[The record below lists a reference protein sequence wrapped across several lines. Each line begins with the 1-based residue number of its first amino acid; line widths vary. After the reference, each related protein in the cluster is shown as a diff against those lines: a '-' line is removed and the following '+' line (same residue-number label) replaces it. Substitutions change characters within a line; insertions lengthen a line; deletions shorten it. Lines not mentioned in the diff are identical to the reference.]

1 MCCDFGIARLLAAL
15 YPGDAVGAR
24 GSIPILQRSTVM
36 RRGFSIIELL
46 VALCVLVVLLA
57 IFVPALRN
65 AREAANRVSC
75 GNNLKRIG
83 DALSEYASDNGT
95 NRNFPR
101 VRYDSINRPAG
112 YCAFTGPDDA
122 NPFLANSAVEPNDI
136 TASLWLLVR
145 QGYFGKVGAKVGVF
159 VCPSTQDTPDT
170 LTDAVGKAVPV
181 SQRGNFRHA
190 ENLSYSY
197 ASPFTNA
204 YKFEFGSDALK
215 GGFVLAADKNP
226 GFSMV
231 DGKPCFPL
239 HDAKP
244 FDLARGN
251 SRNHGQAGQNVLY
264 ADGHVEW
271 VTTSY
276 CGVANDNIYTA
287 VAQHRLEGI
296 HPQLDQPGF
305 IGHDIGPAYA
315 YDSYLVPTAGEGPP

>member
-1 MCCDFGIARLLAAL
+1 
-15 YPGDAVGAR
+15 
-24 GSIPILQRSTVM
+24 M
-36 RRGFSIIELL
+36 RRGFTFIELL
-46 VALCVLVVLLA
+46 VALGMLVVLLA
-57 IFVPALRN
+57 IFIPALLN
-65 AREAANRVSC
+65 AREGANRVSC
-75 GNNLKRIG
+75 ANNLKQIG
-83 DALSEYASDNGT
+83 DALSEYARDNGT
-95 NRNFPR
+95 SRNFPR
-101 VRYDSINRPAG
+101 VRYDSVKRPAG
-112 YCAFTGPDDA
+112 YAAFTGADDA
-122 NPFLANSAVEPNDI
+122 NPFAAASAVQPNDI

-145 QGYFGKVGAKVGVF
+145 NGYTANVSVF
-159 VCPSTQDTPDT
+159 ICPSAADDTSDT
-170 LTDAVGKAVPV
+170 LTDGVGNAVRAAK
-181 SQRGNFRHA
+181 RGNFRHRG
-190 ENLSYSY
+190 NLSYSY